1 MERCQGE
8 IDAAHRSRSG
18 RGLVCP
24 QDVPFQLAFPCPVPG
39 SALGS
44 TPSAC
49 DGRVGGGGGLGWVGL
64 TVTLSTSVS
73 RGGAAVTAR
82 GQLGLYQGAT
92 CSKQAPT
99 CHPGKGEMGS
109 RGWLRGPL
117 PDPSL
122 IRGQAF
128 GAPA

>member
-1 MERCQGE
+1 MIQSQVFCLQGIREEGAGRLGWDGSTGLAHGANAPSVICMERCRGE
-8 IDAAHRSRSG
+8 RDAAHRSRSG

-49 DGRVGGGGGLGWVGL
+49 DCRFGGGGGLGWVGL

-82 GQLGLYQGAT
+82 GQLGL
-92 CSKQAPT
+92 
-99 CHPGKGEMGS
+99 
-109 RGWLRGPL
+109 
-117 PDPSL
+117 
-122 IRGQAF
+122 
-128 GAPA
+128 